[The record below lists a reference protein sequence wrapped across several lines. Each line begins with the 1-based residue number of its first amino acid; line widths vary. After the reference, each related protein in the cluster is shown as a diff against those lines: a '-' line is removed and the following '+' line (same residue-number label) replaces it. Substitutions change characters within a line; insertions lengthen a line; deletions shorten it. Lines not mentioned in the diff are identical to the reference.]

1 MIAETISTNYKPL
14 ERFVRIKEVMD
25 LTGLSRSYIYDLAK
39 RGLFPQSVSLVP
51 GGNAR
56 AWVLSEVLNWQEDR
70 ITERENTN
78 VH

>member
-1 MIAETISTNYKPL
+1 MNAETLNLTSQPL
-14 ERFVRIKEVMD
+14 ERFIRISDVID

-70 ITERENTN
+70 IAERENSN

>member
-1 MIAETISTNYKPL
+1 MNIESLNLTDQPL
-14 ERFVRIKEVMD
+14 ERFIRISDVID
-25 LTGLSRSYIYDLAK
+25 LTGLSRSYIYDLSK

-51 GGNAR
+51 GGSAR